1 MASLIGELSA
11 QLTERFFKATS
22 PALRPPP
29 YQGRHNPYGP
39 SQAILAR
46 QVPTNGRRRTV
57 ARTDSRGSWSVAP
70 LIGELSAQ
78 LTERFSRQ
86 PLRPYGHL
94 PYQGRHNP
102 HGPSQAILARQVP
115 TNRRRRTAARTD
127 SRGSWSVAPLI
138 GELSAQLTKRFSRQ
152 PLRPYG
158 HLPIR
163 EGWYAGIPGRRLP
176 GLPGAGRIRQ

>member
-1 MASLIGELSA
+1 MAPLIGELSA
-11 QLTERFFKATS
+11 QLTERFS
-22 PALRPPP
+22 RQPLRPYGHLP
-29 YQGRHNPYGP
+29 YYGRHNPHGP
-39 SQAILAR
+39 SQAILTR

-70 LIGELSAQ
+70 LIGGLSAQ
-78 LTERFSRQ
+78 LTERFFKATS
-86 PLRPYGHL
+86 PALRPP

-138 GELSAQLTKRFSRQ
+138 GELSAQLTERFSRQ

-158 HLPIR
+158 YLPIR